1 MTTNPNPTEVP
12 AKPASIRRPAPT
24 ALDVVPWEDPL
35 IDGMGF
41 DPRSVYVE
49 QFWLGI
55 LGPSAVWFLRL
66 VARELEKQ
74 PSGFRLEL
82 EILAQQLGVGLRGGR
97 NAPVH
102 RTIDRLCRFGLVRR
116 GGTSIAVRRMLPPLT
131 TVQVSRLPETL
142 QAAHEHF
149 ASSLQAER
157 RLPPTGDAA

>member
-1 MTTNPNPTEVP
+1 MTTTPPPT
-12 AKPASIRRPAPT
+12 KPTTPRRPAPT
-24 ALDVVPWEDPL
+24 ALDVVAWQDPL
-35 IDGMGF
+35 IDAMGF

-66 VARELEKQ
+66 VARELEAQ
-74 PSGFRLEL
+74 PEGFRLEL

-116 GGTSIAVRRMLPPLT
+116 GGTSIAVRRKLPPLT
-131 TVQVSRLPETL
+131 AVQVSRLPETL

-149 ASSLQAER
+149 VTSLRADR
-157 RLPPTGDAA
+157 RIPPTGDAA